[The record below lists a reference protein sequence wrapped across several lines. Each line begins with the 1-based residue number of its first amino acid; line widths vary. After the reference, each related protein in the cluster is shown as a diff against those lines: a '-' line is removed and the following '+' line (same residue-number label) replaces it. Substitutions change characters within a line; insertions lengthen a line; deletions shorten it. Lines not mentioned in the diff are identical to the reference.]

1 MKKALILLSL
11 GAAAFAGA
19 AQAGSY
25 TTRQDVECPVV
36 TSGQLAQAVMQ
47 AGKTTGLDLPK
58 DMVLRTELR
67 CAADGKRF
75 LYSFRAAIEKQLAD
89 GEQLRWVP
97 VADLTAYG
105 SAAGS
110 AALLRQVRF
119 TVRDLVRQEP

>member
-1 MKKALILLSL
+1 MKKITMLLVL
-11 GAAAFAGA
+11 GAAFAA
-19 AQAGSY
+19 AGHAGTY
-25 TTRQDVECPVV
+25 TARQDVECPLVS
-36 TSGQLAQAVMQ
+36 SGQLAEAVQQ
-47 AGKTTGLDLPK
+47 AGRTTGLDLPK

-67 CAADGKRF
+67 CTADGKRF
-75 LYSFRAAIEKQLAD
+75 LYAFRASIEKQLAD
-89 GEQLRWVP
+89 GEQLRWAP